1 MAGDKEQVGQM
12 INVVIPIAGEG
23 SRFAR
28 VGYKLPKPFIDVE
41 GEPMVSRVL
50 ENIAL
55 KDAKYLLVCRPEHLG
70 EAYESHR
77 RRIQSKFDCTFLPV
91 DKPTEGAACTIL
103 HARKFID
110 NDSPLL
116 LANSDQV
123 VDIDIAKFCADC
135 TGRGL
140 DGSIMTF
147 RDPSL
152 NPKWS
157 YAKAGA
163 DGIVTEVREKQA
175 ISDQATVG
183 IYYFRRGSDFVDGA
197 LDMIIRNDRTN
208 NEFYTCP
215 VYNYVI
221 REGRRVGIFEIPANA
236 MHGLGTP
243 EDLEIYLGARGSSP
257 RKE

>member
-1 MAGDKEQVGQM
+1 M

-28 VGYKLPKPFIDVE
+28 VGFKLPKPFIDVE
-41 GEPMVSRVL
+41 GAPMVSCVL

-55 KDAKYLLVCRPEHLG
+55 ENARYLLVCRPEHLG
-70 EAYESHR
+70 AEYEPYR
-77 RRIQSKFDCTFLPV
+77 KRIQADFDCSFLPV
-91 DKPTEGAACTIL
+91 AKPTEGAACTIL

-110 NDSPLL
+110 NDTPLL

-123 VDIDIAKFCADC
+123 VDADIGRFCADC
-135 TGRGL
+135 AERGL

-147 RDPSL
+147 KDPTL

-157 YAKAGA
+157 YARAGA
-163 DGIVTEVREKQA
+163 GGLVSEVREKQP

-183 IYYFRRGSDFVDGA
+183 IYYFRHGRDFVASA
-197 LDMIIRNDRTN
+197 LDMIVRNDRTN

-215 VYNYVI
+215 VYNYMI
-221 REGRRVGIFEIPANA
+221 REGRRIGIFEIPSGA

-243 EDLEIYLGARGSSP
+243 EDLEAYLAARGSTP
-257 RKE
+257 RKD

>member
-1 MAGDKEQVGQM
+1 M

-28 VGYKLPKPFIDVE
+28 VGFKLPKPFIDVE
-41 GEPMVSRVL
+41 GAPMVSRVL

-55 KDAKYLLVCRPEHLG
+55 KDARYLLVCRAEHLNA
-70 EAYESHR
+70 EYAPYR
-77 RRIQSKFDCTFLPV
+77 RRIEKEFDCSFLPI

-110 NDSPLL
+110 NDMPLL

-123 VDIDIAKFCADC
+123 VDVDIGRFCGDC
-135 TGRGL
+135 EDRGL

-147 RDPSL
+147 PDPTRH
-152 NPKWS
+152 PKWS
-157 YAKAGA
+157 YAKTGP
-163 DGIVTEVREKQA
+163 DGLVSEVREKQP
-175 ISDQATVG
+175 ISENATVG
-183 IYYFRRGSDFVDGA
+183 IYYFTKGKDFVAGA
-197 LDMIIRNDRTN
+197 IDMIIRNDRTN

-221 REGRRVGIFEIPANA
+221 QEGRKIGVFEIAADA

-243 EDLEIYLGARGSSP
+243 EDLAIYLAARGAVP
-257 RKE
+257 RKD